1 MALLDNLLVHGFI
14 FSFLLTLYLLIIMR
28 SLSPR
33 IWGFSDYPKEITD
46 AVPPQTK
53 RERQI
58 GAVIGIP
65 FFILALG
72 APIIST
78 LILES
83 SQGGAISL
91 LDAFLNAFGILMF
104 FNFADLVI
112 LDWLV
117 VGTITPDFVM
127 ISGTEHMRDT
137 EYKNFRISQGIG
149 HIWGTIGM
157 AVLSLIIAVAIVLL

>member
-14 FSFLLTLYLLIIMR
+14 FAFLLTLYLLIIMR

-46 AVPPQTK
+46 TVPPQTK
-53 RERQI
+53 KERQI

-83 SQGGAISL
+83 SQGGVISL

-112 LDWLV
+112 LDWLI
-117 VGTITPDFVM
+117 VGTITPDFV
-127 ISGTEHMRDT
+127 IIAGTEHMRDT
-137 EYKNFRISQGIG
+137 EYKNFRISHGKG
-149 HIWGTIGM
+149 HIWATIGM

>member
-1 MALLDNLLVHGFI
+1 
-14 FSFLLTLYLLIIMR
+14 MR
-28 SLSPR
+28 SLNPR

-46 AVPPQTK
+46 TVPPQTK
-53 RERQI
+53 REKQI
-58 GAVIGIP
+58 GAIIGIP

-83 SQGGAISL
+83 TQGGVISL
-91 LDAFLNAFGILMF
+91 LDAFLNAFGIMMF

-112 LDWLV
+112 LDWLI
-117 VGTITPDFVM
+117 VGTITPDFV
-127 ISGTEHMRDT
+127 IIPGTEDMRNT
-137 EYKNFRISQGIG
+137 EYKNFRISHGKG

-157 AVLSLIIAVAIVLL
+157 AVLSLVIAYAVVIL